1 MASFGCVAQLGTF
14 CVFRTA
20 RRSLPTTSS
29 SKHGPSPVPLLP
41 TKELIQSV
49 RDEMELRG
57 RGQRV
62 EWFQHHKAAPIS
74 RDIIRTD
81 VLDESQPAAEQEL
94 GDADRQT
101 GLELDLDAHQVVFI
115 QVKQLAAARVPR
127 WLSAACSG
135 YSSLVALLSGVG
147 RM

>member
-1 MASFGCVAQLGTF
+1 
-14 CVFRTA
+14 
-20 RRSLPTTSS
+20 
-29 SKHGPSPVPLLP
+29 
-41 TKELIQSV
+41 
-49 RDEMELRG
+49 MELPG

-74 RDIIRTD
+74 RDVIRIE

-115 QVKQLAAARVPR
+115 QVVQLAAARVPH

-135 YSSLVALLSGVG
+135 YLSLTAYFSRCWKHVDLLPSRFIRGIRNPVPV
-147 RM
+147 R